1 MSTEF
6 ECSSYDEIVDDLYLK
21 RDKRK
26 KKGKNKKKKRDEE
39 DKEIIKMLGGKD
51 KVKKMG
57 AAMVEYAE
65 TYKRFI
71 ILSGTNPDQF
81 SKEVDECIKMLK
93 DLEKG
98 KTYMLDYDAVRE
110 YCQEL
115 EDSQGC
121 D

>member
-1 MSTEF
+1 MSIDF
-6 ECSSYDEIVDDLYLK
+6 EGSSYDEIVNDFYVK
-21 RDKRK
+21 QE
-26 KKGKNKKKKRDEE
+26 KKKKKSKKKKHNDDD
-39 DKEIIKMLGGKD
+39 DKEIIRMLGGKE

-71 ILSGTNPDQF
+71 ILSGTNPDEF
-81 SKEVDECIKMLK
+81 SKEVDECIEMLK

-110 YCQEL
+110 YYQEL
-115 EDSQGC
+115 EEGC
-121 D
+121 E